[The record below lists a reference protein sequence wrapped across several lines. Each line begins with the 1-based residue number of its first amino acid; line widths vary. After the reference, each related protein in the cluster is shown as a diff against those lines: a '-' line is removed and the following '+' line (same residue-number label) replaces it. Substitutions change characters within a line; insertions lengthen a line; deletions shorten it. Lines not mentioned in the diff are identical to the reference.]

1 MPTTLSGSE
10 RMRKGTVVSLLWCS
24 LVLAT
29 SAAPLSDSLVLPPH
43 PRLRLGVDDVARIR
57 GLTGAGGDPQAIDL
71 LHNITL
77 HAEFVLAQ
85 PIPNGTAL
93 LCETILDHM
102 YTLGMVYHLSANAT
116 LRSLAVQRAATEL
129 QGAAALASWNPR
141 RFLTVAET
149 MHGVSIG
156 YDWFYHVLTQPQK
169 TLIEDG
175 LYRAGLGVGLACWHD
190 NCSWT
195 PGIPDTGNCSGCWWI
210 RADMNWNLVSNGG
223 IAIAALALG
232 DVPRYAA
239 AARQALYAFY
249 PTLAPCPSAIGSS
262 ANLCQPLPARSPLGV
277 ALIAAA
283 VHAQVPVCARFPPRH
298 AGLRASE

>member
-1 MPTTLSGSE
+1 MVTT
-10 RMRKGTVVSLLWCS
+10 KC
-24 LVLAT
+24 A
-29 SAAPLSDSLVLPPH
+29 AAPLWCLLAAAVAAEPSYGQQPRERAPPPSNPDTLVLPPH
-43 PRLRLGVDDVARIR
+43 PRLRLGAADVARIR
-57 GLTGAGGDPQAIDL
+57 GLTGADGDPQAIEL
-71 LHNITL
+71 LRNITL
-77 HAEFVLAQ
+77 HAEFLLAQ

-102 YTLGMVYHLSANAT
+102 YTLGMVFHLSGNAT
-116 LRSLAVQRAATEL
+116 LRGLAARRAAAEL
-129 QGAAALASWNPR
+129 QGTAALASWDPR

-156 YDWFYHVLTQPQK
+156 YDWFYHELTQAQK

-175 LYRAGLGVGLACWHD
+175 LFRAGLGVGLACWHD

-239 AARQALYAFY
+239 AARQALYA
-249 PTLAPCPSAIGSS
+249 TLSLASPYLPCSLHRIALTARGS
-262 ANLCQPLPARSPLGV
+262 
-277 ALIAAA
+277 
-283 VHAQVPVCARFPPRH
+283 VH
-298 AGLRASE
+298 G